1 MTIPHTVIGRTFT
14 VNPKEPMSAPVA
26 YTARSLV
33 LVAAIVVGLGLIVT
47 GVWLGCG
54 LPWGLVTLGAAV
66 LVVVFMPSSKGGQ
79 Q

>member
-1 MTIPHTVIGRTFT
+1 MTVPHRVLGLPYS

-54 LPWGLVTLGAAV
+54 LPWGLVALGAAV